1 MQVHKGLGDSEASC
15 SSNNLADETAEI
27 VNDDMD
33 MNGIFHLKYFLNLWF
48 LCLIVQLAFN

>member
-15 SSNNLADETAEI
+15 SSNNPADETAEI